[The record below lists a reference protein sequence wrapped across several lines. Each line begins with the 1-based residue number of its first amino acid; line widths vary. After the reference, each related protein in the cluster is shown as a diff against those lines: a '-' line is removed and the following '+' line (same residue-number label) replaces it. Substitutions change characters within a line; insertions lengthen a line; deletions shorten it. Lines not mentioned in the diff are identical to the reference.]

1 MLLKAVR
8 NGLGQAIILADF
20 VSRPRKLQRSA
31 EAQAEVERAL
41 RNLSLYQF
49 RACPFCVK
57 TRRAMHRLNLP
68 MQLKDAMND
77 PQARQ
82 ALLEGGGKV
91 KVPCLRIEEN
101 GQVRWMYESSEI
113 IAYLEVVSPTPERPI
128 NGPRPRPGAAGGS
141 GNAPAPR
148 PRAPATGGGECGT
161 R

>member
-91 KVPCLRIEEN
+91 NVPAHR
-101 GQVRWMYESSEI
+101 GK
-113 IAYLEVVSPTPERPI
+113 
-128 NGPRPRPGAAGGS
+128 RPGALDVRIQRDHRLS
-141 GNAPAPR
+141 GRSFRQRLSGRSTAPGRVQGQPVDQETRRHLALAPR
-148 PRAPATGGGECGT
+148 QQAVANA
-161 R
+161 

>member
-91 KVPCLRIEEN
+91 KVP
-101 GQVRWMYESSEI
+101 
-113 IAYLEVVSPTPERPI
+113 
-128 NGPRPRPGAAGGS
+128 
-141 GNAPAPR
+141 
-148 PRAPATGGGECGT
+148 
-161 R
+161 

>member
-77 PQARQ
+77 PQAR
-82 ALLEGGGKV
+82 
-91 KVPCLRIEEN
+91 
-101 GQVRWMYESSEI
+101 
-113 IAYLEVVSPTPERPI
+113 
-128 NGPRPRPGAAGGS
+128 
-141 GNAPAPR
+141 
-148 PRAPATGGGECGT
+148 
-161 R
+161 